1 MKHNLEHVEQ
11 LSKYLKHVQNTLGDT
26 SKGLAVFHG
35 SPLVSPWKKIEVLNQ
50 KYLQKG
56 TWDGKAILHKLNPP
70 PVPSGFFRM
79 EKAKHEAKMENGVL
93 QGGLRGQLSMV
104 NLSASL
110 ACSPT
115 CLSSCTS
122 VGRDFVVTTGIRPK
136 ALTSAVHPCRL
147 CAGGAVSYELR
158 AYHIMDMRT
167 DLPVVHPV

>member
-1 MKHNLEHVEQ
+1 MYAKHETQTKTCGTVVKVFETR
-11 LSKYLKHVQNTLGDT
+11 SKYWGHFETPDCI
-26 SKGLAVFHG
+26 
-35 SPLVSPWKKIEVLNQ
+35 PWITFSIHLKKIEVLNQ

-122 VGRDFVVTTGIRPK
+122 VGRDIVVTTGIRPSSNIG
-136 ALTSAVHPCRL
+136 SAS
-147 CAGGAVSYELR
+147 VSAMCGRSSELR
-158 AYHIMDMRT
+158 ATSLSHHGHED
-167 DLPVVHPV
+167 